1 MQKVFYLFLSLMM
14 CIFASCQKDEDV
26 VPEPEPEPE
35 PQPAIVKEAVYETTD
50 DYVDLGFDGIM
61 FATKNLG
68 AKKPEDSGYFF
79 AWGETEPKDDY
90 SWDTYKWTKEII
102 DPYRDVSFSKYFTKS
117 NGRLDFEY
125 LQPEDDA
132 ATVMLGEGWRLPTS
146 DEVKFLQ
153 DSYSTDLLACRA
165 RSTLRNGVYGYEL
178 IGPNGNSIFIPST
191 GVMRDNE
198 LTFWDYDTKLWCSEV
213 QGGMQRRYLEV
224 NNLGADLSLN
234 GENRCYGL
242 PIRPVKEKKAESSDT
257 IFLKYNV
264 LERNI
269 EQARERLATINTADY
284 SAESYQSLDKAY
296 QHAVYIRKFAKE
308 NDGQIANKYVGVI
321 NKVNKPLQDSINF
334 ASHNLRLAMV
344 DLQPLPKASDIKAVD
359 LGLSVRWASANLGAR
374 TEYEYGYYIAWGEL
388 APKEGHYEWESYQWC
403 KEVYEGNR
411 DYSKFSK
418 YVTDSKWGEV
428 DGKTRLDLEDDAAHA
443 FMGGNWRM
451 PTTEECQEL
460 IDNCT
465 FENVGLYGRTL
476 MKATGPNGNYIY
488 FPHAGSTSVVDQ
500 IYCWTSDMSP
510 GANQHAICY
519 EIDHFWGRANK
530 SWEDRYV
537 GMTIRAVCP

>member
-1 MQKVFYLFLSLMM
+1 
-14 CIFASCQKDEDV
+14 
-26 VPEPEPEPE
+26 
-35 PQPAIVKEAVYETTD
+35 
-50 DYVDLGFDGIM
+50 M

-68 AKKPEDSGYFF
+68 AKKPEDSGYYF
-79 AWGETEPKDDY
+79 AWGETAPKEDY
-90 SWDTYKWTKEII
+90 SWDTYKWTRVIN
-102 DPYRDVSFSKYFTKS
+102 DPYRDVSFSKYFKKS
-117 NGRLDFEY
+117 NGRFDFEY

-132 ATVMLGEGWRLPTS
+132 ATVMLGEGWRMPTS
-146 DEVKFLQ
+146 EEVNRLQ
-153 DSYSTDLLACRA
+153 DSFSRDVLACRV
-165 RSTLRNGVYGYEL
+165 RGTLRNGVYGYEL
-178 IGPNGNSIFIPST
+178 IGLNGNSIFIPST
-191 GVMRDNE
+191 GVMRDKE
-198 LTFWDYDTKLWCSEV
+198 LTFWDYDTKLWCSDV
-213 QGGMQRRYLEV
+213 QGMQMRYLEV

-234 GENRCYGL
+234 GENRCVGL
-242 PIRPVKEKKAESSDT
+242 PIRPVKEKKAESDT

-269 EQARERLATINTADY
+269 EEARERLTTTSAADY
-284 SAESYQSLDKAY
+284 SDDSYQTLDKAY
-296 QHAVYIRKFAKE
+296 QHAVNIRTFAKE

-321 NKVNKPLQDSINF
+321 NKVNKQLQDSINF
-334 ASHNLRLAMV
+334 ASHNLRLALV
-344 DLQPLPKASDIKAVD
+344 DLKPLPKASDIRAVD

-374 TEYEYGYYIAWGEL
+374 TEYENGYFIAWGEL

-403 KEVYEGNR
+403 KEVYEDNR

-476 MKATGPNGNYIY
+476 MKATGPNGNYIL
-488 FPHAGSTSVVDQ
+488 FPHTGTTKVINE
-500 IYCWTSDMSP
+500 IYCWTSDLSVVD
-510 GANQHAICY
+510 NHATCFN
-519 EIDHFWGRANK
+519 IDSFWGQPNI
-530 SWEDRYV
+530 SWYDRYA
-537 GMTIRAVCP
+537 GLTIRAVCP